1 MPSLRIFV
9 LVALLVAIAFAAPAP
24 SRRRGLQKRSFK
36 VPRQLNTAHPTG
48 PNGMAAMRKVFRK
61 YNFQVREDFMSR
73 EGLIGQTK
81 ESKNE
86 SAVDEKV
93 SAAATN
99 QTGTVM
105 ATPEQNAAL
114 FLSPVEIGG
123 QTLNLDFDS
132 GSSDL
137 WVFST
142 ELSKKAIVQHTAFD
156 ATKSKTFKLTEGA
169 QFKISYGDGS
179 GAAGIVG
186 TDKVTIGGVTVENQT
201 VELANAVSQSFVQDA
216 NTDGLVG
223 LAFSQLNTVNDGT
236 KKTPAKTFFDN
247 VMGDLDMPV
256 FTADLDPDGTGVY
269 EFGKI
274 DATKFEGEM
283 VWVPVNAASGFWQ
296 FPSAKFA
303 VGDKVFENP
312 QASDA
317 IADTGTSLLLVDQ
330 QVAEAYYSQ
339 VRGAQLNAQVGGFIY
354 PCNAKLPDLS
364 VAVGDT
370 HMAKIPGNQ
379 ITFATVDKANTTCF
393 GGVQGNQGAGLQIF
407 GDTMFKAQLVAFN
420 GGNQSLGFGQKPL
433 VK

>member
-1 MPSLRIFV
+1 
-9 LVALLVAIAFAAPAP
+9 
-24 SRRRGLQKRSFK
+24 
-36 VPRQLNTAHPTG
+36 
-48 PNGMAAMRKVFRK
+48 
-61 YNFQVREDFMSR
+61 
-73 EGLIGQTK
+73 
-81 ESKNE
+81 
-86 SAVDEKV
+86 
-93 SAAATN
+93 
-99 QTGTVM
+99 
-105 ATPEQNAAL
+105 
-114 FLSPVEIGG
+114 
-123 QTLNLDFDS
+123 
-132 GSSDL
+132 
-137 WVFST
+137 VFST
-142 ELSKKAIVQHTAFD
+142 ELSKKAIAQHSAFD
-156 ATKSKTFKLTEGA
+156 PAKSSTFKLTEGA

-186 TDKVTIGGVTVENQT
+186 TDKVTIGGVSVDAQT
-201 VELANAVSQSFVQDA
+201 VELANAVSQSFVEDT

-223 LAFSQLNTVNDGT
+223 LAFSSLNTVNDGT

-247 VMGDLDMPV
+247 VMNDLDMPV

-283 VWVPVNAASGFWQ
+283 VWVPVKAESGFWQ

-303 VGDKVFENP
+303 VGDQIFENP

-354 PCNAKLPDLS
+354 PCKSELPDLS
-364 VAVGDT
+364 VAIGDT

-433 VK
+433 VQ